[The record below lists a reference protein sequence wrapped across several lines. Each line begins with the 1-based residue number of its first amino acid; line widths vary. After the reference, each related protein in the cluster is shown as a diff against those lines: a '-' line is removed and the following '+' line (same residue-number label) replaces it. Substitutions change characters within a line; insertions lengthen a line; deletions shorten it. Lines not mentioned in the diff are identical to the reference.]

1 MMIRNTDEGVGSL
14 FALVLHRSP
23 WIVWDASNAFL
34 ARASVEGPGMRM
46 FRDGDPAECLA
57 IVAGINEHIS
67 KASCSRL
74 ERAAIMDLIDPGAVI
89 ELEVPPLVE
98 SSIADR
104 WRRRSARDARRHLV
118 VNVKVLSATFFLL
131 TSSST
136 TMPCEN
142 LGSVVITLEETVSK
156 EELAHLFAELVA
168 IDNDRVLLSAHNAG
182 PFSIMVNLKADGVA
196 VLVVCFT
203 GLIDAS
209 LTAALGE
216 ELFLGVVVEE
226 NVNVAFDLLRS

>member
-1 MMIRNTDEGVGSL
+1 MMIRNTDKGVGSL
-14 FALVLHRSP
+14 FALVLWRNT

-57 IVAGINEHIS
+57 IVAGTNEHVS
-67 KASCSRL
+67 EAGCSRL

-89 ELEVPPLVE
+89 ELEVPSLVE
-98 SSIADR
+98 SGIANR
-104 WRRRSARDARRHLV
+104 WWWRFAWDARRHLV

-131 TSSST
+131 TSSPT

-142 LGSVVITLEETVSK
+142 LGSVVITLEVTVSK

-168 IDNDRVLLSAHNAG
+168 INDHSILHAHNAR
-182 PFSIMVNLKADGVA
+182 PDTVMVNLEADGVA
-196 VLVVCFT
+196 VLVVCFAS
-203 GLIDAS
+203 LIDAS

-216 ELFLGVVVEE
+216 ELFLGVVMEE
-226 NVNVAFDLLRS
+226 NVNVAFDLLCS

>member
-14 FALVLHRSP
+14 FALVLHRNP

-34 ARASVEGPGMRM
+34 ARTSVEGPGMRM

-104 WRRRSARDARRHLV
+104 WRRRSARDACRHLV
-118 VNVKVLSATFFLL
+118 VNVEVLSATFFLL

-142 LGSVVITLEETVSK
+142 LVSVVITLEVTVSK

-168 IDNDRVLLSAHNAG
+168 IDNHSILHAHNG
-182 PFSIMVNLKADGVA
+182 RPDTVMVNLEADGVA

-203 GLIDAS
+203 SLIDAS